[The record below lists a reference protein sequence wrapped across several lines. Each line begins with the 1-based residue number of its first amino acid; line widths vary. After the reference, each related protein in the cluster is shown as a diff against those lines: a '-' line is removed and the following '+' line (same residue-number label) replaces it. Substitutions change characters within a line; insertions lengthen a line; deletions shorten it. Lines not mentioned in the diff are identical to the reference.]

1 MRLHCEVRAA
11 IYTFEAFLLG
21 VVPSVVGVVVM
32 ISGTALGTA
41 LVQVIWACPVPVCT
55 GVPVFCIVCA

>member
-1 MRLHCEVRAA
+1 MCP
-11 IYTFEAFLLG
+11 FEAFLPG

-41 LVQVIWACPVPVCT
+41 LVQVIQACPVPVFIT
-55 GVPVFCIVCA
+55 RIPVLCVVCA

>member
-1 MRLHCEVRAA
+1 MC
-11 IYTFEAFLLG
+11 TFEAFLLG